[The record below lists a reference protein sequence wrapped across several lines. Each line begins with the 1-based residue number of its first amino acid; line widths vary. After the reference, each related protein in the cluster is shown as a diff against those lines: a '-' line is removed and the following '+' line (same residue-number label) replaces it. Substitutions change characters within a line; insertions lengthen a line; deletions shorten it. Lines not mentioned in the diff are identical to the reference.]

1 MLEAAKAMKWW
12 EALPAEERERRERIS
27 ERRMANRA
35 REKAEKDGGQQA
47 RQALTEARRKNIAKA
62 GQIQQAMVR
71 KSWESLPADVRKAR
85 EGRSKLRRAR
95 YEGRE
100 GESRAGKGQDRE
112 RLGELAGGN
121 GSKTEK
127 SQSST
132 E

>member
-1 MLEAAKAMKWW
+1 MKWW

-100 GESRAGKGQDRE
+100 EKAEQE
-112 RLGELAGGN
+112 RD
-121 GSKTEK
+121 KTEK
-127 SQSST
+127 DLAK
-132 E
+132 